1 MYNAYSYTLLTDPES
16 STSNGTLI
24 LQCVLNGGLSQQWSL
39 SPLANPVSVV
49 SYSPAPASA
58 QLFNNGEPSYLD
70 VEQGSQNDCWLMAAL
85 AEVAARDPQEIK
97 NMFTY
102 DGTTVDNG
110 ATVGIYT
117 VRFFSN
123 NGSAVYVQVDTEL
136 PAGGEYYDSVDNDLG
151 TQALWV
157 ALAEKAYAVA
167 NGLGYVTTFEECQD
181 SYAALNY
188 GYVSWALQAIT
199 CNPGTSYGID
209 PTKIATAWGAGDLIA
224 LPTGTPASSYIVGG
238 HAYAVVGYDGL
249 STKPFEL
256 FNPWGTD
263 SSGWAP
269 GYDNEVYGLFWESA
283 AFISQNFKG
292 QTFGAGETKV
302 NNVTEP
308 VNAVTELATLGDGC
322 ATSGTIKLTRDRDSA
337 GLVDIETAI
346 DQGNGGYSSA
356 NGYTRP
362 AQGTAIGTD
371 PGNAGDDGNTTARD
385 VNNPTGP
392 MVVCATGPTF
402 TRTFRHKGFDNL

>member
-1 MYNAYSYTLLTDPES
+1 
-16 STSNGTLI
+16 
-24 LQCVLNGGLSQQWSL
+24 
-39 SPLANPVSVV
+39 
-49 SYSPAPASA
+49 
-58 QLFNNGEPSYLD
+58 
-70 VEQGSQNDCWLMAAL
+70 
-85 AEVAARDPQEIK
+85 
-97 NMFTY
+97 
-102 DGTTVDNG
+102 
-110 ATVGIYT
+110 
-117 VRFFSN
+117 
-123 NGSAVYVQVDTEL
+123 
-136 PAGGEYYDSVDNDLG
+136 
-151 TQALWV
+151 
-157 ALAEKAYAVA
+157 
-167 NGLGYVTTFEECQD
+167 
-181 SYAALNY
+181 
-188 GYVSWALQAIT
+188 
-199 CNPGTSYGID
+199 
-209 PTKIATAWGAGDLIA
+209 
-224 LPTGTPASSYIVGG
+224 
-238 HAYAVVGYDGL
+238 
-249 STKPFEL
+249 L

-302 NNVTEP
+302 NNFTEP